1 MIFKCE
7 KVEKIYF
14 FVEADSEEQAQ
25 EYIQTH
31 GISEIV
37 EDANDQGTKYLDSE
51 DSERIIC
58 QVEGYADIDITTK

>member
-1 MIFKCE
+1 MVFKCE

-25 EYIQTH
+25 EFIQTH

-37 EDANDQGTKYLDSE
+37 DMIPDKCIDSE
-51 DSERIIC
+51 DSE
-58 QVEGYADIDITTK
+58 QVLFPVDGYADIDIRNKKE

>member
-1 MIFKCE
+1 MVFKCE

-51 DSERIIC
+51 DNERIIC
-58 QVEGYADIDITTK
+58 PVEGYADIDITTK

>member
-1 MIFKCE
+1 MVFKCE
-7 KVEKIYF
+7 KIEKIYF

-58 QVEGYADIDITTK
+58 PVEGYADIDITSK